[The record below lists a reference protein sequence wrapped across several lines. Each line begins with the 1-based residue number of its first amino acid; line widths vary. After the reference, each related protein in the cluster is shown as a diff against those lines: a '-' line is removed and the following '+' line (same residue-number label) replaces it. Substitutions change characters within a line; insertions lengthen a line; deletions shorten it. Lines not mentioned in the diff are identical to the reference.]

1 MKDREHGRAWGP
13 NGDRYLR
20 ESGLIYGPAGAI
32 LQDAMP
38 EHAPD
43 TSVRASASRSAP
55 VVALAFALAL
65 AGGGTAVFAGCTGGG
80 GQLPPEDDEG
90 GTGSSGGTS
99 GTSGG
104 TSGTSGTSGS
114 SGGTSGTSGA
124 TSGSGTSGGQ
134 TFDQCIA
141 ACEAQYPKGVPIGDG
156 IDQCW
161 AKSCST
167 SCNGLGA
174 GMQFPP
180 AHGQCKNVVETPG
193 ADCSQCTVDHC
204 CAAWDACFDN
214 ADCTALNKCSIAC
227 YK

>member
-1 MKDREHGRAWGP
+1 M
-13 NGDRYLR
+13 
-20 ESGLIYGPAGAI
+20 
-32 LQDAMP
+32 
-38 EHAPD
+38 
-43 TSVRASASRSAP
+43 
-55 VVALAFALAL
+55 VALALALSL
-65 AGGGTAVFAGCTGGG
+65 AGGGTALFAGCTGGG

-90 GTGSSGGTS
+90 GAASSGGPTGSSGTSGTTGTS
-99 GTSGG
+99 GGASGSSGSVGTSGG
-104 TSGTSGTSGS
+104 TSGT
-114 SGGTSGTSGA
+114 
-124 TSGSGTSGGQ
+124 SGTSGGQ

-214 ADCTALNKCSIAC
+214 ADCAALNKCSIAC